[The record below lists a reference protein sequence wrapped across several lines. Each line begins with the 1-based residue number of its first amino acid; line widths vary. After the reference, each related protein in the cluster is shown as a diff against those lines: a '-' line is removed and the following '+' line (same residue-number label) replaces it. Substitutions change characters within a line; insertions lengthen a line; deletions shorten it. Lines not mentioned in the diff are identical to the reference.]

1 MSLKDRKILLGITG
15 GIAAYKSA
23 QLVRSLIQREAGV
36 RVVMTRSAQ
45 AFIQPLTFE
54 VLSQNPVYTEL
65 FPATREYNILHV
77 SLAQWADL
85 VLIAPATANIIG
97 KIAGGIADDLL
108 STVAMACPAPKLL
121 APAMETHML
130 ENPIVAG
137 NIEKLRNLSYRFV
150 EPGEGFLASGAVG
163 RGRMAE
169 PEAIVQCVEEAFAP
183 SADLDG
189 LRILVTAGPTQEDLD
204 PIRFLTNHST
214 GKMGYAIAERAHRR
228 GATVLLVSGPTHLSV
243 PEGVERVG
251 IRSVEELHR
260 AVDARFDECD
270 ALIMAAAPA
279 DYRSKHVATH
289 KIHKAEDDLV
299 LELERTEDI
308 LASVGPR
315 KGDRVLVGFSMETEA
330 GVERAREKLVR
341 KNLDLIV
348 LNDVTVQGAGFG
360 TDTNVVTLLDPDGG
374 TESLPRMS
382 KHDVAD
388 RILDRVARILG
399 ERTR

>member
-1 MSLKDRKILLGITG
+1 MSLKDAKILLGVTG

-23 QLVRSLIQREAGV
+23 QLVRSLIRREAQV

-45 AFIQPLTFE
+45 EFVQPLTFE

-65 FPATREYNILHV
+65 FPATREYNVLHL

-108 STVAMACPAPKLL
+108 STVVMACPAPRLL

-137 NIEKLRNLSYRFV
+137 NIDKLRSLGYRFV
-150 EPGEGFLASGAVG
+150 EPGEGFLASGAMG

-169 PEAIVQCVEEAFAP
+169 PEAIVRSVEEMLASP
-183 SADLDG
+183 ADLDG
-189 LRILVTAGPTQEDLD
+189 LHILVTAGPTREAVD
-204 PIRFLTNHST
+204 PIRFVTNRST
-214 GKMGYAIAERAHRR
+214 GKMGYAIAERARRR
-228 GATVLLVSGPTHLSV
+228 GASVLLVSGPTHL
-243 PEGVERVG
+243 PTTEGVERVD
-251 IRSVEELHR
+251 IRSVEEMHR

-279 DYRSKHVATH
+279 DYRPKRVATH
-289 KIHKAEDDLV
+289 KIHKDEDDLV

-308 LASVGPR
+308 LASVGRR
-315 KGDRVLVGFSMETEA
+315 KGDRILVGFSMETEA
-330 GVERAREKLVR
+330 GLERAREKLVR

-348 LNDVTVQGAGFG
+348 LNDVTVEGAGFG
-360 TDTNVVTLLDPDGG
+360 TDTNVVALLDPDGG
-374 TESLPRMS
+374 AENLPQMS

-388 RILDRVARILG
+388 RILDRVVRYLA
-399 ERTR
+399 ERGA